1 VKTKDIMETKEII
14 ELLNSWADKKNTEG
28 MSKFGINVNTALGI
42 SMPKL
47 RALAKQIGKNHKTAL
62 ELWETKIH
70 EAMIL
75 AALID
80 IPALVT
86 KKQMDKWVKDFDSW
100 DVCDQ
105 CCMNLFDKT
114 EFAYEK
120 AVEWSSKKDEFI
132 KRAGFAM
139 MASLAVHKKKEC
151 DEFFESF
158 FPIIKKE
165 SVDER
170 NFVKKAVNWAL
181 RQIGKRNKNLCD
193 AAIKLSEEIVLMESK
208 SAKWIAKDALRELSG
223 KFKI

>member
-1 VKTKDIMETKEII
+1 MEVKEII
-14 ELLNSWADKKNTEG
+14 ELLESWADKKNTEG
-28 MSKFGINVNTALGI
+28 MARFGINVEKAFGI

-47 RALAKQIGKNHKTAL
+47 RSLAKQLGKDHKKAL

-80 IPALVT
+80 QPALVT

-114 EFAYEK
+114 AFAYEK
-120 AVEWSSKKDEFI
+120 AIEWSSKKEEFV
-132 KRAGFAM
+132 KRAGFAL
-139 MASLAVHKKKEC
+139 MASMAVHNKKES

-158 FPIIKKE
+158 FPVIKKE
-165 SVDER
+165 STDER

-181 RQIGKRNKNLCD
+181 RQIGKRNEHLCSE
-193 AAIKLSEEIVLMESK
+193 AIKLSNEILLIDSK
-208 SAKWIAKDALRELSG
+208 AARWIANDAIKELST
-223 KFKI
+223 KFKY

>member
-1 VKTKDIMETKEII
+1 MELIEVLEILKSLA
-14 ELLNSWADKKNTEG
+14 EPKNTEG
-28 MSKFGINVNTALGI
+28 MARFGINVTNALGI

-47 RALAKQIGKNHKTAL
+47 RALGKTIGKNHQLAL

-80 IPALVT
+80 VAKLVT
-86 KKQMDKWVKDFDSW
+86 KKQMDKWVNDFDSW
-100 DVCDQ
+100 DLCDQ
-105 CCMNLFDKT
+105 CIMNLFDKT

-120 AVEWSSKKDEFI
+120 TLEWCSKKEEFV

-139 MASLAVHKKKEC
+139 MASLAVHNKKAE

-158 FPIIKKE
+158 YPYIKKE
-165 SVDER
+165 SIDER

-181 RQIGKRNKNLCD
+181 RQIGKRNETLRIS
-193 AAIKLSEEIVLMESK
+193 AIRLSEEILLIDSK
-208 SAKWIAKDALRELSG
+208 SAKWIARDAIRELT
-223 KFKI
+223 KI